1 MNIFNGLG
9 ELITSPSGIF
19 SLISLVVLS
28 VLTWHF
34 PAYMGGA
41 PWCAFF
47 GIIPAALGYF
57 EHKETLAQMSLSQQ
71 TPPPPPLP
79 SCDPTAAIP
88 PAPGATIT
96 TTTTAAPAPAIVA
109 PTTATITIPLANL
122 PARGVL

>member
-71 TPPPPPLP
+71 TPPPPLAPL
-79 SCDPTAAIP
+79 CDPAATIP
-88 PAPGATIT
+88 PAPGAT
-96 TTTTAAPAPAIVA
+96 TTTAAPTPAIVA

-122 PARGVL
+122 PARGTL